1 MIGKIWKNP
10 YFCLTRIFFLAV
22 YGVLGSVMLLFDPL
36 PSACKLGASCPFRG
50 VRWALLAFFSLD
62 FKKADSLNG
71 LYILVLAVFILM
83 LADGVLNFK
92 TTYKYFFIR
101 KGKRNE

>member
-1 MIGKIWKNP
+1 MHACSENKEAVDVG
-10 YFCLTRIFFLAV
+10 LTENNLDSLTAVVSNRPAFLEYRILFNLF
-22 YGVLGSVMLLFDPL
+22 YNVLCVFPE
-36 PSACKLGASCPFRG
+36 
-50 VRWALLAFFSLD
+50 VFSLD